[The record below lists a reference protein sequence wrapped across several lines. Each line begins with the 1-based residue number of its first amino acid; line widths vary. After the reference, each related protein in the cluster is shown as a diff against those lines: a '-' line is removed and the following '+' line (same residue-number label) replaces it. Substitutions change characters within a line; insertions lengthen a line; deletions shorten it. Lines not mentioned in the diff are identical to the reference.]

1 MSPELFTRQN
11 AARCTGGVWDYVSAS
26 RLNLWLK
33 CPLAFQLRYVDGV
46 ESPVSPAQFVGKR
59 VHAALEGYY
68 RHRQLGLS
76 IEPEHLVLRIDD
88 DWANAMHEERVL
100 FADTAAEEAA
110 CEQTQ
115 KLVAA
120 YLAQVSPHRGGE

>member
-46 ESPVSPAQFVGKR
+46 ESPVSPAASFVRRTAKTGAAER
-59 VHAALEGYY
+59 VPGRVSVCKTPTQISQLEAVHGRFDRNGERALE
-68 RHRQLGLS
+68 RTH
-76 IEPEHLVLRIDD
+76 
-88 DWANAMHEERVL
+88 
-100 FADTAAEEAA
+100 
-110 CEQTQ
+110 
-115 KLVAA
+115 
-120 YLAQVSPHRGGE
+120 